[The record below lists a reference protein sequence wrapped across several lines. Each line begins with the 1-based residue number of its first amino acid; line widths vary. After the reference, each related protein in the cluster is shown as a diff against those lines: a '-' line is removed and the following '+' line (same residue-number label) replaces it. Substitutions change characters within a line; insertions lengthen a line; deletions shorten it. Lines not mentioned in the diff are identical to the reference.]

1 MFSFDRVHG
10 ETTTRIGKLG
20 SFPLGLLA
28 PMYLVML
35 YKKGY
40 MCYRDNYTIIKQMR

>member
-1 MFSFDRVHG
+1 MGVMG
-10 ETTTRIGKLG
+10 TRIRNGMLG
-20 SFPLGLLA
+20 SLPLGLLA

-40 MCYRDNYTIIKQMR
+40 TCYRDNYTIIKQTI

>member
-1 MFSFDRVHG
+1 MG
-10 ETTTRIGKLG
+10 TMGTRTRNGMLG

-40 MCYRDNYTIIKQMR
+40 MCYGDNYTIIKQMR